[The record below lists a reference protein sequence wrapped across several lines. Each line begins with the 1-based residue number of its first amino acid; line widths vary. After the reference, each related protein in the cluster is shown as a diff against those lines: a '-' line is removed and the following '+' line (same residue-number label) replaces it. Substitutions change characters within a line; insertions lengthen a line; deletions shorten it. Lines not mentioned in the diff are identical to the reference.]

1 MRMHDTKITSQFP
14 LFLNLNHVFS
24 IFLAVLKKQ
33 YNNINIHVFDVYT
46 IFDCRGIA
54 KVLNVSL
61 NRQPPG
67 PPIATTC

>member
-1 MRMHDTKITSQFP
+1 MHATRITSTSQFP

-24 IFLAVLKKQ
+24 IFLAILTKQ

-46 IFDCRGIA
+46 IFVCRGIA

-61 NRQPPG
+61 NRQL
-67 PPIATTC
+67 PIATTC